1 MEEKHDFQKELAKNL
16 RKKRIRRIVLGVIA
30 IAAVIYTASIFSIE
44 GKDALLPDGQGNI
57 VDYQQEQQVQEE
69 QQTGDNI
76 QQSES
81 DELQQDDETQ
91 TDVKQEDVSDNQSAK
106 EDHAGNT
113 EQKPAD
119 SDKLEKQDDKKDEPA
134 DDRPT
139 KEEAKDMTA
148 EELKV
153 DNSDDPTASN
163 DGNRAYKP
171 DVPEPVTVTISISC
185 ETLSSDMSKLETE
198 SIRDYIPE
206 DGWILKDVVYQGTTD
221 NTVFDVLNTV
231 CRNNN
236 VHMEFSFTPVYESN
250 YIEGINYLYE
260 FDGGPLSGWMYKVN
274 GWFPNYGCSSYY
286 LRDGDVIEWVYT
298 CDLGKDVGDNSMA

>member
-1 MEEKHDFQKELAKNL
+1 MEEKHDFQKELARNL
-16 RKKRIRRIVLGVIA
+16 KKKRIRRCVLGVIA

-57 VDYQQEQQVQEE
+57 VDYQQEQQLQEE
-69 QQTGDNI
+69 QQTA
-76 QQSES
+76 

-91 TDVKQEDVSDNQSAK
+91 TDVKQEDVSDNQSAE
-106 EDHAGNT
+106 EDQAD
-113 EQKPAD
+113 EPKQK
-119 SDKLEKQDDKKDEPA
+119 PA

-153 DNSDDPTASN
+153 DNSKDPTASN

-231 CRNNN
+231 CRNNG